1 MKSEKE
7 MTRAELNEIVNEYL
21 GRGGKIRQFKEN
33 QKTTNRHDRNEA
45 EMAKALGR
53 PKPSLSTRLA
63 RKLRCGVRQV
73 MKSLRS

>member
-45 EMAKALGR
+45 EMAKALGH
-53 PKPSLSTRLA
+53 PKPSLST
-63 RKLRCGVRQV
+63 CY
-73 MKSLRS
+73 